1 MAKKYNLIKGLWKTW
16 ENLDIKQ
23 NVEDMMKYF
32 QDLEKYLEAVLK
44 RGLTLRENADVKIE
58 TQLSIPANTPIT
70 IRFASP
76 QTKTVEG
83 VLVLQSSSEGS
94 LTWDIAA
101 NGQDLVYIFHTSAVS
116 TVEKIKLV
124 IIYQ

>member
-76 QTKTVEG
+76 QT
-83 VLVLQSSSEGS
+83 
-94 LTWDIAA
+94 
-101 NGQDLVYIFHTSAVS
+101 
-116 TVEKIKLV
+116 
-124 IIYQ
+124 

>member
-16 ENLDIKQ
+16 ENLDVKQ
-23 NVEDMMKYF
+23 NVADMMKYF
-32 QDLEKYLEAVLK
+32 QDLEKYLEGVLK

-58 TQLSIPANTPIT
+58 TQLNVPANTPIT
-70 IRFASP
+70 VRFAR
-76 QTKTVEG
+76 QTKVIEG

-94 LTWDIAA
+94 LTWENAS
-101 NGQDLVYIFHTSAVS
+101 NGQDLVYTFHTSAVS
-116 TVEKIKLV
+116 TVDKIKLV